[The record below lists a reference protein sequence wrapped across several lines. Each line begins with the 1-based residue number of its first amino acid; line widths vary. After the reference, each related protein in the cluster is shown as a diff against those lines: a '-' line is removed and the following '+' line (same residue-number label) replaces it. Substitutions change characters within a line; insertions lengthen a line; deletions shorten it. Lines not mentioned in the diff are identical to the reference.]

1 MDTAHWYPCSNTS
14 CQSFGNVI
22 SLGSHSKG
30 CQHWRRHDDAP
41 PHYALCIVDHCSKR
55 EDSDGTCA
63 DSDEDHEDLAGRR
76 EDLAGRCMDSDEEH
90 EELNDKHQGSD
101 D

>member
-1 MDTAHWYPCSNTS
+1 MRSA
-14 CQSFGNVI
+14 
-22 SLGSHSKG
+22 LGATPKDANIG
-30 CQHWRRHDDAP
+30 EDINDDAP
-41 PHYALCIVDHCSKR
+41 PHSTLCIVDHCSKR

-76 EDLAGRCMDSDEEH
+76 EDLAGRCTDSDEEH
-90 EELNDKHQGSD
+90 EELNDEHQGSD